1 MEPFRIQKEEY
12 FVIADWMQ
20 NDRHLMAG
28 FTSKNGGKSKENFTS
43 LNFGFHVEDTQESV
57 LENREHLAK
66 IFTFPLDHWVGAQQT
81 HETNIVKVTKG

>member
-12 FVIADWMQ
+12 FVLADWMK

-43 LNFGFHVEDTQESV
+43 LNVGFHVEDTQE
-57 LENREHLAK
+57 
-66 IFTFPLDHWVGAQQT
+66 ICP
-81 HETNIVKVTKG
+81 

>member
-43 LNFGFHVEDTQESV
+43 LNVGFHVEDTQESV
-57 LENREHLAK
+57 LGNREHLAK
-66 IFTFPLDHWVGAQQT
+66 ILTFPLDHWVGRA
-81 HETNIVKVTKG
+81 TNT